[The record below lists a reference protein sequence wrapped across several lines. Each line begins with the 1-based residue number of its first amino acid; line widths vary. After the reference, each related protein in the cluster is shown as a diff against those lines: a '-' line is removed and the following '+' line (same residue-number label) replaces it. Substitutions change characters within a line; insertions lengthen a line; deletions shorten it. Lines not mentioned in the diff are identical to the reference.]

1 MIKKTDEKSKLEK
14 LKNNDKGEACT
25 TKALSMFQQVLKF
38 MYVIQKIIIVNR
50 TNIFV
55 ADLDFCFDVIVDE
68 VNKMLHGFPH
78 LPREKQIKLANEQ
91 KVLHSEC

>member
-14 LKNNDKGEACT
+14 IKNNDKGEACT
-25 TKALSMFQQVLKF
+25 TKTLSMFHQVLKF

-55 ADLDFCFDVIVDE
+55 ADLEIVS
-68 VNKMLHGFPH
+68 M
-78 LPREKQIKLANEQ
+78 
-91 KVLHSEC
+91 

>member
-55 ADLDFCFDVIVDE
+55 ADLEIVS
-68 VNKMLHGFPH
+68 M
-78 LPREKQIKLANEQ
+78 
-91 KVLHSEC
+91 